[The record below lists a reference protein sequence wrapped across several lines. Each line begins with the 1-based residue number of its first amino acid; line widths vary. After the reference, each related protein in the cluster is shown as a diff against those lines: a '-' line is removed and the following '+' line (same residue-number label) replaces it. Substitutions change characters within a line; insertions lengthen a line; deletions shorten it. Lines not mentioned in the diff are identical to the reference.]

1 MWRSRGAFGAERYI
15 PSLELTDQASVC
27 AAPPVQR
34 YGMSTEA
41 VLSDDEAGSIAPN
54 ASAEG
59 PPALNL
65 QLPPASTTAPTAI
78 ACDPAHAP
86 PAASRSATEMASRA
100 ALRLNSTTG

>member
-1 MWRSRGAFGAERYI
+1 MWRSRGVFGAERYI

-41 VLSDDEAGSIAPN
+41 VLSDNEAGSI
-54 ASAEG
+54 
-59 PPALNL
+59 
-65 QLPPASTTAPTAI
+65 APTAI

-100 ALRLNSTTG
+100 ALRLNSTTGSVTSRPRIGYPGYP